1 MGRSVQKRWQPD
13 GYMSAPAGRH
23 AFNLDNEGLGGPVQR
38 MKRWTEV
45 RCMGFEAGTGYVF
58 MLQVLGCGAFRSE

>member
-1 MGRSVQKRWQPD
+1 
-13 GYMSAPAGRH
+13 MSAPAGRH